1 MVITDSGST
10 LVDGRELARS
20 NWMRYI
26 NYATSGEQHNLRTSQ
41 RDGAVYYRTC
51 RPVAAFDELL
61 LMDETGEQTSE
72 STTSDGGKFWP
83 REVHACQECGEC
95 FSSEF
100 SLQRHI
106 RLRHTQRSS
115 GASETKYAVSQ
126 VPSPE
131 MRAPVPVPKPFVC
144 DICDKVFSRRAYLD
158 LHGKTH
164 AQARSHECATCGQ
177 RFNNLSNLLRHEKL
191 HSSDSRPHVC
201 PHCGK
206 CYARKDYLNVHLATH
221 KEERQYKCGKC
232 ERAFSDRRN
241 LKRHHDV
248 VHEKMYPF
256 KCPDC
261 GKGFAS
267 RRDGQRHVRTHH
279 ARKGDK

>member
-1 MVITDSGST
+1 
-10 LVDGRELARS
+10 
-20 NWMRYI
+20 
-26 NYATSGEQHNLRTSQ
+26 
-41 RDGAVYYRTC
+41 
-51 RPVAAFDELL
+51 
-61 LMDETGEQTSE
+61 
-72 STTSDGGKFWP
+72 
-83 REVHACQECGEC
+83 
-95 FSSEF
+95 
-100 SLQRHI
+100 
-106 RLRHTQRSS
+106 
-115 GASETKYAVSQ
+115 
-126 VPSPE
+126 

-144 DICDKVFSRRAYLD
+144 DICDKKFSRRAYLE

-261 GKGFAS
+261 GKGSQAARLGQDLGVVPTPFLCDRCEKAFA
-267 RRDGQRHVRTHH
+267 RRFDMVAHLRTHAQERSYECTICGQRFNALSNLQRH
-279 ARKGDK
+279 